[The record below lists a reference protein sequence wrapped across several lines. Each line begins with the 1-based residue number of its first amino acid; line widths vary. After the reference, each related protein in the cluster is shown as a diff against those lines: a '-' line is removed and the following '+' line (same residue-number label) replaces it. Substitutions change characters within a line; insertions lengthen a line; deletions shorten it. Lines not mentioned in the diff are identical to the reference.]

1 MIAPTSNPWLASL
14 RKLLAFGSGVGI
26 EVGASDL
33 NIAAVRV
40 RPNGAQVPG
49 ALTIHR
55 FREQPAAEWGG
66 VYSNFLAKTGAGHVA
81 ATVILP
87 RAEITVRQVALPGV
101 AAKDMESALGFQ
113 IDSLHPYPEGD
124 VVWGW
129 APVGDGHSALVGIAR
144 RETLESYIT
153 LFAEAGVKVAAF
165 TFSAGAMYGG
175 SRILSLPSAGG
186 FAALRETDGEWEVYG
201 ESPARGVF
209 SAVLDMSAGRAHAL
223 ALSELRLDAEMPSLG
238 FPDLLPVPVAAP
250 ADADL
255 ARNALPY
262 AAALAGACPA
272 LAAPVNLLPAA
283 QRQSTSRAIFIPTVA
298 LASLI
303 LIVTAAMGISG
314 TLENRRYRAALDA
327 RIHQAESQAAKV
339 RALDRELAEARRR
352 VLSLDGFRMRSKN
365 DLDTLDELTRI
376 LAPPTWLRGL
386 DINRKRV
393 QITGDTEQAAALLK
407 LLDSSGH
414 FQNSEFTTPLARSG
428 SGEIFGIRAER
439 KAAAQ

>member
-1 MIAPTSNPWLASL
+1 MIAPVSNPWLANL
-14 RKLLAFGSGVGI
+14 RKSLAFGSGVGVEI
-26 EVGASDL
+26 GPSDL

-49 ALTIHR
+49 ALAIHR
-55 FREQPAAEWGG
+55 FREQPAAEWGI
-66 VYSNFLAKTGAGHVA
+66 VYSNFLAKTGMGHVA

-87 RAEITVRQVALPGV
+87 RNEVTVRQVALPGV

-113 IDSLHPYPEGD
+113 IDSLHPYPEGEA
-124 VVWGW
+124 VWGW
-129 APVGDGHSALVGIAR
+129 APVGDGHSALVGITR
-144 RETLESYIT
+144 RETLESYTT

-175 SRILSLPSAGG
+175 SRLLSLPSAAG
-186 FAALRETDGEWEVYG
+186 FVALQEAGGEWEVYG

-209 SAVLDMSAGRAHAL
+209 SALLDASAGRAHAL
-223 ALSELRLDAEMPSLG
+223 ALSELRLAAETPPLA

-250 ADADL
+250 IDLDL

-272 LAAPVNLLPAA
+272 LAVPVNLLPASE
-283 QRQSTSRAIFIPTVA
+283 RQSTSRAIFIPTVA

-314 TLENRRYRAALDA
+314 TVESRRYRAELDA
-327 RIHQAESQAAKV
+327 RIRQGELQAAKV
-339 RALDRELAEARRR
+339 RALDGKLAETRRR
-352 VLSLDGFRMRSKN
+352 VLALDEFRMRSKS
-365 DLDTLDELTRI
+365 DLDTLDELTLI

-386 DINRKRV
+386 DIDRKRV
-393 QITGDTEQAAALLK
+393 QISGDTEQAAALLK
-407 LLDSSGH
+407 LLDNSGH

-428 SGEIFGIRAER
+428 TGEVFGIRAER

>member
-1 MIAPTSNPWLASL
+1 MIAPTSNPWLATL
-14 RKLLAFGSGVGI
+14 RKSLAFGSGVGVEI
-26 EVGASDL
+26 GAFDL

-55 FREQPAAEWGG
+55 FREQPAAEWGI
-66 VYSNFLAKTGAGHVA
+66 VYSSFLATIGAGHVA

-87 RAEITVRQVALPGV
+87 RSEVTVRQVALPGV
-101 AAKDMESALGFQ
+101 AAKDIEAALGFQ
-113 IDSLHPYPEGD
+113 IDSLHPYPEGEA
-124 VVWGW
+124 VWGW

-144 RETLESYIT
+144 RETLDRYAT
-153 LFAEAGVKVAAF
+153 LFSEAGVKVAAF

-175 SRILSLPSAGG
+175 ARLLSLPAVDG
-186 FAALRETDGEWEVYG
+186 FVAMQESGGEWEVYG

-209 SAVLDMSAGRAHAL
+209 SALLDSPAGRAHAL
-223 ALSELRLDAEMPSLG
+223 ALSELRLDAATGPLT

-250 ADADL
+250 ADLDL
-255 ARNALPY
+255 AHNALPY
-262 AAALAGACPA
+262 AAALAGACPVLTA
-272 LAAPVNLLPAA
+272 TVNLLPASE
-283 QRQSTSRAIFIPTVA
+283 RQSTSRAIFIPTIA

-314 TLENRRYRAALDA
+314 TIESHRYRAELDA
-327 RIHQAESQAAKV
+327 RIHQAELQAAKV
-339 RALDRELAEARRR
+339 RALDGRLAEARRR
-352 VLSLDGFRMRSKN
+352 VLLLDNFRMRSKS

-386 DINRKRV
+386 DINRKQV
-393 QITGDTEQAAALLK
+393 QISGDTEQAAALLK
-407 LLDSSGH
+407 LLDGSGH

-428 SGEIFGIRAER
+428 MGEVFGIRAER